1 MERSK
6 RRGRPR
12 SDGAWTAAKFNQRSR
27 EYFEKCDSRVRVAA
41 VKDGIINVPA
51 PAPYSIEGL
60 CVYLDISRAT
70 FRQWR
75 KLDNALGRAVNRAHL
90 IITANRVEGALDGNQ
105 NASFAQFLLKNNDPE
120 DYRDR
125 IEVEGSVDPQTQSLL
140 DRALNSWQSMMEA
153 GK

>member
-1 MERSK
+1 MERPK
-6 RRGRPR
+6 KRGRPR
-12 SDGAWTAAKFNQRSR
+12 SDRSWTAARFNAFAS
-27 EYFEKCDSRVRVAA
+27 EYYEKCDSRVRAVA
-41 VKDGIINVPA
+41 VKDGIVHIPH

-70 FRQWR
+70 FHQWR
-75 KLDNALGRAVNRAHL
+75 KLDNALGRAANRAHL
-90 IITANRVEGALDGNQ
+90 IITANRVEGALDGRQ